1 MYTAGFPGLFQNE
14 GYPLVELIINCMT
27 KQCKGSFQAHPIHSK
42 RRSSTGNKTTNPSLM
57 NEIMSVS
64 SSILS
69 KAQYTNSQNNAVSF
83 VDEERIA
90 GQWQALLPHFLEF
103 RQTDIRRCQYSL
115 ETLLHKGH
123 QGGPEIKAHDRLKR
137 GLKIDTP
144 SCSFSKSED
153 QF

>member
-1 MYTAGFPGLFQNE
+1 MINYLVADSVDQKSPLIALMYQCVKVFLDAMYTAGFPGLFQNE

-90 GQWQALLPHFLEF
+90 GQ
-103 RQTDIRRCQYSL
+103 
-115 ETLLHKGH
+115 
-123 QGGPEIKAHDRLKR
+123 
-137 GLKIDTP
+137 
-144 SCSFSKSED
+144 
-153 QF
+153 